1 MILDYQAVL
10 SDAQVITNA
19 SADSTYYIDTKAAGD
34 AILPGAMVEFLVDT
48 AFTTADAGTLNM
60 QLNTAT
66 SSDLSTGKV
75 TLYQTGAIAAAPLV
89 AGKVYRAVVPEGCL
103 RYLFA
108 TFTLANNMTAG
119 KIDARIV
126 LEGDKTIDKML

>member
-1 MILDYQAVL
+1 MFIDYQAVL

-34 AILPGAMVEFLVDT
+34 AILPGAFVEFLVDT
-48 AFTTADAGTLNM
+48 AFTTSDAGTLNLKL
-60 QLNTAT
+60 QTAT
-66 SSDLSTGKV
+66 SSDLSTGLV
-75 TLYQTGAIAAAPLV
+75 TLYQTGAIAAATLT
-89 AGKVYRAVVPEGCL
+89 AGKVYRAIIPEGCL

-108 TFTLANNMTAG
+108 TYTLANNMTAG

-126 LEGDKTIDKML
+126 LEGDKTLDKLL